1 MTTGDERTEGERS
14 RTALLDEPA
23 PPVELS
29 VVMPCLN
36 EAETLALCIR
46 KIRRACEANHLAH
59 EIIVADNGSS
69 DDSPAIGRAEGAR
82 VVTVEERGYGRALM
96 GGIGAA
102 RGRYVVMGD
111 ADHSYDFSELPLFV
125 EKLREGYDLVQGCR
139 LARGGGEVLPGAM
152 PALHRWVGN
161 PLFSMLA
168 RRWFRV
174 PVSDVYCGMRGITR
188 SHALALGQRC
198 TGMEFATEMLVKSA
212 FASGRIAE
220 VPITLHPDGRS
231 AHAPHLRTVR
241 DGWRTLRYFLLCSPR
256 WLFLMP
262 GLALMCLGA
271 VGYALTL
278 PGLQLL
284 GMRLDAHSLLF
295 SSLALLCGHQSILFA
310 IMTKAFGTAEGVLPA
325 DPRLDRLRG
334 LVTLNQAL
342 AAAAVV
348 MVAGSALLLLAVNE
362 WRLREFGDLDYAETM
377 RLVVPG
383 VTLVAL
389 GYQTMLSSFFISVL
403 GLRRV

>member
-1 MTTGDERTEGERS
+1 MTVGGERTHGERS
-14 RTALLDEPA
+14 RAGPFAESA
-23 PPVELS
+23 PPVEVS
-29 VVMPCLN
+29 VVLPCLN
-36 EAETLALCIR
+36 EAETLAICIQ
-46 KIRRACEANHLAH
+46 KIRRACEANDLTY

-69 DDSPAIGRAEGAR
+69 DGSPGLGRAEGAR
-82 VVTVEERGYGRALM
+82 VVAVEERGYGRALM

-111 ADHSYDFSELPLFV
+111 ADDSYDFSELPVFV
-125 EKLREGYDLVQGCR
+125 EKLRQGYDLVQGCR

-174 PVSDVYCGMRGITR
+174 PVSDVYCGMRGFTR
-188 SHALALGQRC
+188 SHARALGQRC
-198 TGMEFATEMLVKSA
+198 AGMEFATEMLVKSGL
-212 FASGRIAE
+212 ASARIAE
-220 VPITLHPDGRS
+220 VPITLHPDGRT

-262 GLALMCLGA
+262 GLALVCLGA
-271 VGYALTL
+271 LGYALAL
-278 PGLQLL
+278 PGLQVFGLT
-284 GMRLDAHSLLF
+284 LDAHSLLF
-295 SSLALLCGHQSILFA
+295 ASLAILCGHQSILFA
-310 IMTKAFGTAEGVLPA
+310 VMTKTFGAAEGLLPR
-325 DPRLDRLRG
+325 DRRLDRIRR
-334 LVTLNQAL
+334 LVTLNHAL
-342 AAAAVV
+342 GASAVG
-348 MVAGSALLLLAVNE
+348 MVAGSALLLLAVNQ
-362 WRLREFGDLDYAETM
+362 WRLRGFGELDYAETM

-389 GYQTMLSSFFISVL
+389 GFQTMLASFFISFL
-403 GLRRV
+403 GMRRT